1 MNSALMRA
9 GKSNNLAGMAGG
21 MGPPMHAYGGMGPP
35 MHAYGG
41 MGPGGQMGDMGGFD
55 GGFDPGNKTRANA
68 SRGRHV

>member
-41 MGPGGQMGDMGGFD
+41 MGPGGYP
-55 GGFDPGNKTRANA
+55 PGPMPP
-68 SRGRHV
+68 